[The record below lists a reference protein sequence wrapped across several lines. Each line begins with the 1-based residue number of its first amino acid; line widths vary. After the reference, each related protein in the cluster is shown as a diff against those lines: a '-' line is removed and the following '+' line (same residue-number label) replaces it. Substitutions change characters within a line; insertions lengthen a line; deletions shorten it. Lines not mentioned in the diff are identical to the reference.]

1 MVAGPAAA
9 GGYYGQRRGVRM
21 TISANANNVLNR
33 VNYQSFSGVM
43 TSPFFG
49 LPTRARP
56 PRQIS
61 LSLNFNF

>member
-1 MVAGPAAA
+1 
-9 GGYYGQRRGVRM
+9 M

-56 PRQIS
+56 LRQIS